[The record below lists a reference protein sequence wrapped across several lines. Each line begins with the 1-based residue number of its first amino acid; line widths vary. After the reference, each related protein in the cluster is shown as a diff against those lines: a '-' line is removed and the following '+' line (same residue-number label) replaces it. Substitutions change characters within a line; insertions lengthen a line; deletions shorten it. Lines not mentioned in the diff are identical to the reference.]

1 MYQSPSG
8 ASDIIEEDFNNDG
21 KIQAKGFVGGHSEI
35 TWLYRLKRYLD
46 MGKAVR
52 IDSPDYSY
60 YQSSSSVSF
69 FLDDSE
75 IRLLPNVDLLARP
88 SQEVAD
94 QLVDRYF
101 RTLHTWFPLIRK
113 ELFVAQ
119 YRSFYSDRNV
129 QPGKRWLAVLN
140 MVFALGAH
148 DFLLTECLAP
158 HGDSSTVFFS
168 RAWKLGIVDY
178 SSLGTPSLQQVQVEG
193 LACLYLLCIGRIN
206 RYVFFDSPSTSLF
219 LRIC

>member
-1 MYQSPSG
+1 M
-8 ASDIIEEDFNNDG
+8 
-21 KIQAKGFVGGHSEI
+21 GFVGGHSEI

-46 MGKAVR
+46 VGKIMPV
-52 IDSPDYSY
+52 DSPGYSC

-101 RTLHTWFPLIRK
+101 RTLHTCFPLIRK
-113 ELFVAQ
+113 ELFMAQ
-119 YRSFYSDRNV
+119 YRSFYTDCNV

-140 MVFALGAH
+140 MIFALGAH

-158 HGDSSTVFFS
+158 RGESSAVFLS

-178 SSLGTPSLQQVQVEG
+178 SSLRTPSLQQVQVEG
-193 LACLYLLCIGRIN
+193 LACLYLLCIGHIN
-206 RYVFFDSPSTSLF
+206 RYAFFGSPSPNHLCASINT
-219 LRIC
+219 CV